1 MVISTTLI
9 IVAILVIAV
18 WLIIEF
24 QRFRHKILAIVL
36 VLLIIFTYVSFSV
49 VLKGKDVNLKTP
61 GGLKQAGEIYFAWL
75 ASIFGNFKTITSNA
89 IHLDWKPK
97 ANATIDDIKGEIIK
111 EKEK

>member
-49 VLKGKDVNLKTP
+49 VLKGKGIDFKTP
-61 GGLKQAGEIYFAWL
+61 EGLKDAGELYLSWL
-75 ASIFGNFKTITSNA
+75 GSIFKNFKTITSNA
-89 IHLDWKPK
+89 IDMDWKPEVNGTNS
-97 ANATIDDIKGEIIK
+97 NADIKK
-111 EKEK
+111 